1 MKDVAAPVADWLARF
16 ERALTGGDVA
26 EIKSLFHADSHW
38 RDVLALSWRID
49 TVSGADPIAGTL
61 GSWAKQARPSGF
73 VINPARAAPR
83 AVMRAGADAIE
94 AIFKFETE
102 QGRCSGVLRLTPV
115 EGKAP
120 KAWTLL
126 TALEELKGHEE
137 QIGRSKRPDGEA
149 YSRDFRGPNWLD
161 QRKSAEAFSDRDPA
175 VLVVGG
181 GQAGLAVAARLSQL
195 GLDALIVDREQ
206 RIGDNWRKRYHAL
219 VLHNQ
224 VHVNH
229 LPYMPFPPN
238 TPSFI
243 PKDKLANWF
252 EAYADAMD
260 LNVWTGTELAGAR
273 YDESTARWEATVRS
287 DKGSERVVRP
297 KHIVFATG
305 ISGVRNLPS
314 LPGAESFGGTVI
326 HSAEYTDG
334 HAWRG
339 RKVLVLGT
347 GNSAHDVAH
356 DLQEAGADVT
366 MIQRGATTIISLE
379 QAQRPYGLYELG
391 YPIDDADL
399 LGSVSPYPLQI
410 IDYQHLTNEAQ
421 EADKELLRKLA
432 ARGFRID
439 HGVDG
444 TGYIMKFLRQG
455 GGYYFNVG
463 CSDLIVEGKIKL
475 LQYEQ
480 IERFIPAGLLLKN
493 GEQLGADLLVL
504 ATGYKNQQE
513 LVRQTLGDEVAEAV
527 GPIWGVDE
535 DGEQRN
541 MWRRTAQPG
550 LWFMSGG
557 LPQVRVYSK
566 YLAMQIK
573 AIEDG
578 LMSATS
584 SLHGPQVNEVAQ

>member
-1 MKDVAAPVADWLARF
+1 M
-16 ERALTGGDVA
+16 
-26 EIKSLFHADSHW
+26 
-38 RDVLALSWRID
+38 
-49 TVSGADPIAGTL
+49 
-61 GSWAKQARPSGF
+61 
-73 VINPARAAPR
+73 
-83 AVMRAGADAIE
+83 
-94 AIFKFETE
+94 
-102 QGRCSGVLRLTPV
+102 
-115 EGKAP
+115 
-120 KAWTLL
+120 
-126 TALEELKGHEE
+126 
-137 QIGRSKRPDGEA
+137 
-149 YSRDFRGPNWLD
+149 
-161 QRKSAEAFSDRDPA
+161 
-175 VLVVGG
+175 
-181 GQAGLAVAARLSQL
+181 
-195 GLDALIVDREQ
+195 
-206 RIGDNWRKRYHAL
+206 
-219 VLHNQ
+219 
-224 VHVNH
+224 
-229 LPYMPFPPN
+229 
-238 TPSFI
+238 
-243 PKDKLANWF
+243 
-252 EAYADAMD
+252 
-260 LNVWTGTELAGAR
+260 WTGTELAGAR

-573 AIEDG
+573 AIEEG